1 MILKKQHHNG
11 LTTTCCYCGVGCG
24 VVVDREKNGTIT
36 VEGDKAHPVNKGMLC
51 SKGINLHYT
60 VNDKSDR
67 LLYPQMRYNK
77 NMPMQRV
84 SWNDALERTAAVFK
98 TFINKYGPDSVAFY
112 ASGQCLT
119 EEYYVVNKLM
129 KGFIGSNNI
138 DTNSRL
144 CMSSAVAAYKIAL
157 GEDSVPVCYDDIELA
172 DCLLIEGGNPAWCHP
187 ILWRRVEAHKSAHSS
202 IKIIIVDPRATD
214 SCSIADL
221 HLQINPG
228 TDVTLNHAIGRLLIE
243 NGDVDIDFINNHAEG
258 FEQYSSMVFQK
269 TLTEAAQ
276 LCGLSEGSIRLAAK
290 YIGEAKGFISMWT
303 MGLNQS
309 AIGVNKNLS
318 LINLNLITGHIGKPG
333 SGPLSLTGQ
342 PNAMGGRE
350 VGGLANLLP
359 AHRELNNPLHRE
371 EVKKFWGGT
380 VINPQPGLTATEM
393 FDALDDGRL
402 KAIWIMCTNPL
413 ASMPNARVAEQALKK
428 AKFVVVQEISNK
440 PETLAY
446 ADVILPAAAWAEKE
460 GTMTNSERRISY
472 LNKIID
478 PPGEALPDAE
488 IICRFANKM
497 GYKGFDFESAA
508 AIFTEHARLTA
519 KTNMDISGLSY
530 EILKEKKTVQW
541 PYKKKGL
548 TNGTPRLFTDKI
560 FFTSSKRAVISPVS
574 DRLTSEKPDA
584 DYPFILTTG
593 RIRDQW
599 HTMSKT
605 GKVNKLNQ
613 HYQQAFLEINP
624 DDAAGL
630 QLKDGDIT
638 VVKSRRGE
646 VRVQALLSTQIKP
659 GVVFLPMHWG
669 KILGDDLNRANNLTN
684 DLVDPVSKEPDF
696 KYCAVSIQ
704 KYGKPFQRIIIIG
717 AGAGA
722 YGFVKSY
729 RELNKDDEISVFSKE
744 NHPFYN
750 RVMLP
755 DYISGEQQWEQL
767 VKMKDSEEPNFNIRL
782 LRGVSIEKIDRASK
796 LVIDSRG
803 IKTPYDVLLI
813 ATGSRAS
820 VPKNVP
826 SLPGIFTMRNK
837 NDADNFKKH
846 IHQNSHVV
854 IVGGGLLGLEMAA
867 SLREMGIK
875 ITIVQRISRF
885 LNRQLDA
892 LGSQLLH
899 EEMVD
904 QGCDIYYDDE
914 VQLFYGRSKLTGIGL
929 KSGHKINCDAMI
941 IAIGTTPNLEIAK
954 ECGLECKRGVI
965 VNERLQTSDPH
976 IFAIGEI
983 AEFKGTLYGIT
994 AAAEQQAEVMARFM
1008 NGDIASYYKGSLFMN
1023 IIKIHGFDLCSIG
1036 LPESP
1041 NDKDYEEIVFIDK
1054 AKRYYKKC
1062 IIYADKLVG
1071 AILIGDKSEFQE
1083 FKELITN
1090 KTELSEKRI
1099 QLLRSGN
1106 KADPVLGKLV
1116 CSCNNV
1122 GSENILN
1129 KIAAGCNTLKDL
1141 CASTGAGTGCGSC
1154 RPEVKR
1160 LLEDSLKTE
1169 VLVK

>member
-1 MILKKQHHNG
+1 GVILNK
-11 LTTTCCYCGVGCG
+11 
-24 VVVDREKNGTIT
+24 DKNDT
-36 VEGDKAHPVNKGMLC
+36 VTLEGDKDHPVNKGLLC
-51 SKGINLHYT
+51 SKGLNLHHT

-67 LLYPQMRYNK
+67 LLYPQMRYSK
-77 NMPMQRV
+77 SMPMQRV
-84 SWNDALERTAAVFK
+84 TWDDALERTAAVFR
-98 TFINKYGPDSVAFY
+98 TFIEKYGPDSVAFY

-157 GEDSVPVCYDDIELA
+157 GEDSVPVCYDDVELS
-172 DCLLIEGGNPAWCHP
+172 DCMLIEGGNPAWCHP
-187 ILWRRVEAHKSAHSS
+187 ILWRRVEAHKAANPEV
-202 IKIIIVDPRATD
+202 KIIIVDPRVTD
-214 SCSIADL
+214 SCSMADL

-243 NGDVDIDFINNHAEG
+243 NGDIDIDFIDSHADG
-258 FEQYSSMVFQK
+258 FEAYSKVVFK
-269 TLTEAAQ
+269 NSLMEAAKT
-276 LCGLSEGSIRLAAK
+276 CGLNESDIRLAAK

-318 LINLNLITGHIGKPG
+318 LINLNLITGQIGKPG

-359 AHRELNNPLHRE
+359 AHRELKNPLHRE
-371 EVKKFWGGT
+371 EVQKFWGGKT
-380 VINPQPGLTATEM
+380 IKPEPGLTATEM
-393 FDALDDGRL
+393 FDALNDGRL

-413 ASMPNARVAEQALKK
+413 ASLPNVRLAEAALKK
-428 AKFVVVQEISNK
+428 AKFVVVQEISSK
-440 PETLAY
+440 PETLAF

-472 LNKIID
+472 LNKLID

-488 IICRFANKM
+488 IICRFAHKM
-497 GYKGFDFESAA
+497 GYPGFDFKNPAEIYA
-508 AIFTEHARLTA
+508 EHVKLTA
-519 KTNMDISGLSY
+519 KTNIDISGLSY
-530 EILKEKKTVQW
+530 ELLKEKKTIQW

-548 TNGTPRLFTDKI
+548 PNGTPRLFTDGA
-560 FFTSSKRAVISPVS
+560 FYTESKKALISAVP
-574 DRLTSEKPDA
+574 DTLTSERSDA
-584 DYPFILTTG
+584 DFPFILTTG

-613 HYQQAFLEINP
+613 HFKQAFLEIHP
-624 DDAAGL
+624 DDAGGL
-630 QLKDGDIT
+630 GLAEGDIT
-638 VVKSRRGE
+638 IISSRRGN
-646 VRVQALLSTQIKP
+646 VQVQAQLSPQIKR

-669 KILGDDLNRANNLTN
+669 KILNNDLNRANNLTS
-684 DLVDPVSKEPDF
+684 DLVDPISKEPDF
-696 KYCAVSIQ
+696 KYCAVNIQ
-704 KYGKPFQRIIIIG
+704 KFKKPFQRIVVVG

-729 RELNKDDEISVFSKE
+729 RELNQDDEITIFSKE
-744 NHPFYN
+744 NYPFYN

-767 VKMKDSEEPNFNIRL
+767 VKMKDSEEPSYNIRL
-782 LRGVSIEKIDRASK
+782 LRGVSVDKIDRANK
-796 LVIDSRG
+796 HIIDSRG
-803 IKTPYDVLLI
+803 IKTPYDVLI
-813 ATGSRAS
+813 MATGSRAS

-826 SLPGIFTMRNK
+826 SLPGIFTMRSR

-846 IHQNSHVV
+846 VPQNGHVA

-875 ITIVQRISRF
+875 ITIVQRVSRF
-885 LNRQLDA
+885 LNRQLDD
-892 LGSQLLH
+892 LGSQMLH
-899 EEMVD
+899 EEMVE

-929 KSGHKINCDAMI
+929 KSGRKINCDAMI
-941 IAIGTTPNLEIAK
+941 LAIGTTPNLEIAK
-954 ECGLECKRGVI
+954 EAALECKRGVI
-965 VNERLQTSDPH
+965 VNERLQTSDPD
-976 IFAIGEI
+976 IYAIGEI
-983 AEFKGTLYGIT
+983 AEFEGTLYGIT
-994 AAAEQQAEVMARFM
+994 AAAEQQAEVVARFM

-1041 NDKDYEEIVFIDK
+1041 DDKNYEEIVFIDK

-1062 IIYADKLVG
+1062 IIHQDRLVG
-1071 AILIGDKSEFQE
+1071 AILIGDKGEFQE
-1083 FKELITN
+1083 FRELIAN

-1106 KADPVLGKLV
+1106 KVEPVLGKLV

-1129 KIAAGCNTLKDL
+1129 KIALGCDNLKDL
-1141 CASTGAGTGCGSC
+1141 CNSTGAGTGCGSC
-1154 RPEVKR
+1154 RPEVQR
-1160 LLEDSLKTE
+1160 LLEHSQRVDL
-1169 VLVK
+1169 LVR

>member
-1 MILKKQHHNG
+1 
-11 LTTTCCYCGVGCG
+11 
-24 VVVDREKNGTIT
+24 
-36 VEGDKAHPVNKGMLC
+36 MLC
-51 SKGINLHYT
+51 SKGMNLHYT

-84 SWNDALERTAAVFK
+84 SWDEALDRTAAVFK
-98 TFINKYGPDSVAFY
+98 TFIEKYGPDSVAFY

-157 GEDSVPVCYDDIELA
+157 GEDSVPVCYDDIEIA
-172 DCLLIEGGNPAWCHP
+172 DCFFVMGGNPAWCHP
-187 ILWRRVEAHKSAHSS
+187 ILWRRVEAHKAANPAV
-202 IKIIIVDPRATD
+202 KIIVVDPRVTD
-214 SCSIADL
+214 SCANADL

-228 TDVTLNHAIGRLLIE
+228 TDITLNHAIGRLLIE
-243 NGDVDIDFINNHAEG
+243 NGDIDIDFINNHAEG
-258 FEQYSSMVFQK
+258 FEKYSEVVFK
-269 TLTEAAQ
+269 LSLVEAARI
-276 LCGLSEGSIRLAAK
+276 CGLSESDIRLAAK
-290 YIGEAKGFISMWT
+290 YIGEAKGFITMWT

-318 LINLNLITGHIGKPG
+318 LININLITGHIGKPG

-359 AHRELNNPLHRE
+359 AHRNLNNPLHRE
-371 EVKKFWGGT
+371 EVQKFWGGT
-380 VINPQPGLTATEM
+380 AIQPNPGLTATEM
-393 FDALDDGRL
+393 FGALNDGRL

-413 ASMPNARVAEQALKK
+413 TSLPNVRLAEDALKK

-472 LNKIID
+472 LNKIVE
-478 PPGEALPDAE
+478 PPGEAIADAE
-488 IICRFANKM
+488 IICRFARKM
-497 GYKGFDFESAA
+497 GYKGFNFENPA
-508 AIFTEHARLTA
+508 AIYAEHAKLTA
-519 KTNMDISGLSY
+519 KTNIDISGLSY
-530 EILKEKKTVQW
+530 DILKERKTVQW
-541 PYKKKGL
+541 PYKKKGPPD
-548 TNGTPRLFTDKI
+548 GQPRLFTDHN
-560 FFTSSKRAVISPVS
+560 FYRPSKKALISAVP
-574 DRLTSEKPDA
+574 DTLTSETPD
-584 DYPFILTTG
+584 DDFPFILTTG

-613 HYQQAFLEINP
+613 HYKQAFLEIHP
-624 DDAAGL
+624 DDAELLGL
-630 QLKDGDIT
+630 NELDIAVIT
-638 VVKSRRGE
+638 SRRGE
-646 VRVQALLSTQIKP
+646 VRVQAKISTQIKK

-669 KILGDDLNRANNLTN
+669 KILGNDLNRANNVTS

-696 KYCAVSIQ
+696 KYCAVNVQ
-704 KYGKPFQRIIIIG
+704 KYVKPFQRIVIIG

-729 RELNKDDEISVFSKE
+729 RELNQDDQITIFSKE

-755 DYISGEQQWEQL
+755 DYISGEQRWEQL
-767 VKMKDSEEPNFNIRL
+767 VKMKDSEEPAYNIRL
-782 LRGVSIEKIDRASK
+782 LRGVSIEKIDRENK
-796 LVIDSRG
+796 QVIDSRG
-803 IKTPYDVLLI
+803 IKTAYDVLLI

-820 VPKNVP
+820 IPKNTP
-826 SLPGIFTMRNK
+826 SLPGIFSMRSR

-846 IHQNSHVV
+846 VPKNGHVV
-854 IVGGGLLGLEMAA
+854 VVGGGLLGLEMAA
-867 SLREMGIK
+867 SLREIGIK
-875 ITIVQRISRF
+875 ITIIHRTSRF

-899 EEMVD
+899 EEMAD

-929 KSGHKINCDAMI
+929 KSGRKINCDAMI
-941 IAIGTTPNLEIAK
+941 LAIGTTPNLEIAK
-954 ECGLECKRGVI
+954 ECGLAIKRGVI
-965 VNERLQTSDPH
+965 VNERLQTSDPD
-976 IFAIGEI
+976 IYAIGEI
-983 AEFKGTLYGIT
+983 AEFEGTLYGIT
-994 AAAEQQAEVMARFM
+994 AAAEQQAEVVAKYM

-1036 LPESP
+1036 LSECPD
-1041 NDKDYEEIVFIDK
+1041 DKAYEEIVFIDK
-1054 AKRYYKKC
+1054 AQRYYKKC
-1062 IIYADKLVG
+1062 IIHEDKLVG
-1071 AILIGDKSEFQE
+1071 TILIGDKSEFQE
-1083 FKELITN
+1083 FRSLIGN
-1090 KTELSEKRI
+1090 KTELNEKRM
-1099 QLLRSGN
+1099 QLLRSGD
-1106 KADPVLGKLV
+1106 KVEPVLGKLV

-1122 GSENILN
+1122 GSGNILN
-1129 KIAAGCNTLKDL
+1129 KIEAGCNTLKEL
-1141 CASTGAGTGCGSC
+1141 CDSTGAGTGCGSC

-1160 LLEDSLKTE
+1160 LLEESLK
-1169 VLVK
+1169 VAI